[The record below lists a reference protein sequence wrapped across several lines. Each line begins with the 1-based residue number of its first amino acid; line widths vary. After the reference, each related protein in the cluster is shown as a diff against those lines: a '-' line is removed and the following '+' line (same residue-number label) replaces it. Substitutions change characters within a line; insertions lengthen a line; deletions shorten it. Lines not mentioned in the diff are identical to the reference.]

1 MKCGRRRARHSR
13 RSMCSTHC
21 APPAAKRGATVRA
34 SAHAAL
40 DALIVTIVG
49 MMEKNYGEPSPAW
62 TRIVY
67 LVTRAD
73 TLLNTADVDTI
84 KARLAQDAIQLRVMG
99 FDFPADPTHTNKTD
113 VPHSVAWFNV
123 GFWRTMLQDL
133 PHAAF
138 ASADDAEEQALLPNT
153 QLAKSAPTSVQ
164 LTFGAPDGDPQR
176 TLSIPVQVLKATAV
190 QRPMSQRKVR
200 KGLETPVDA
209 RRVYYKVDDVL
220 HHEDNLDQLEPLPEE
235 SHASFQRAFKLGA
248 SLVPMQHAMEQPLDT
263 QAGLEILHFV
273 HASTYRREYHL
284 GETSYVV
291 PNPKSPRAHI
301 ALSSLVQAAL
311 VKDVYL
317 LCRWVSRAHA
327 DPKLCVLAPLV
338 EQEMDCFCMVRVLF
352 REDVKRFA
360 FPPLDRVPAK
370 DGTEVRTHPTIPTD
384 AQQADMDRLVD
395 AMDLMDADP
404 DGDPEGWYAP
414 NLSFNPAIHGVK
426 NAVKWR
432 FLAPERADLPELH
445 PVLAQFLSTPEQVEH
460 RARSVREACA
470 AAFAAR
476 KPQASAAGG
485 ASAPTTPN
493 KKARTDSDSD
503 ATPDEDAEEAERT
516 EIPVRGGGVLRLA
529 HIVQDFEA
537 SVYGTER
544 ITETCEAMQVAL
556 QALVRVPSPDS
567 ALVVRALHAY
577 RAAAAEVC
585 DPTDP
590 ARGSR
595 AVQCV
600 RRSTNAGSWRASRNI
615 SWPSAPRYGTMHCVA
630 ASNSA
635 SLRTPRTPRTAP
647 RSTPRRPPRS

>member
-1 MKCGRRRARHSR
+1 MAASLGQRTLVTFVLDVSSAMGPTHGERSR
-13 RSMCSTHC
+13 LDRSTAFVSLRVLEMVS
-21 APPAAKRGATVRA
+21 
-34 SAHAAL
+34 
-40 DALIVTIVG
+40 IVTYGSERTNNIVRRNG
-49 MMEKNYGEPSPAW
+49 VTEGYEGVDEVWPPSRPTLATLDVLNALRPARRE
-62 TRIVY
+62 TRC
-67 LVTRAD
+67 D
-73 TLLNTADVDTI
+73 PDVDTI

-338 EQEMDCFCMVRVLF
+338 EQEMDCFCMVRVPF

-556 QALVRVPSPDS
+556 QALLEEAVPFLARFKKHLLAFCPSLWND
-567 ALVVRALHAY
+567 ALRGRLELGLITHTEDAAHRSEVDAAQ
-577 RAAAAEVC
+577 AAAFVDA
-585 DPTDP
+585 
-590 ARGSR
+590 
-595 AVQCV
+595 
-600 RRSTNAGSWRASRNI
+600 STS
-615 SWPSAPRYGTMHCVA
+615 P
-630 ASNSA
+630 
-635 SLRTPRTPRTAP
+635 
-647 RSTPRRPPRS
+647 

>member
-1 MKCGRRRARHSR
+1 MAASLGQRTLVTFVLDVSSA
-13 RSMCSTHC
+13 MGSTHGE
-21 APPAAKRGATVRA
+21 RSR
-34 SAHAAL
+34 L
-40 DALIVTIVG
+40 DRSTAFVSLRVLEMVSIVTYGSERTNNIVRRNG
-49 MMEKNYGEPSPAW
+49 ITEGYEGVDEVWPPSRPTLATLDVLNALRPARRE
-62 TRIVY
+62 TRC
-67 LVTRAD
+67 D
-73 TLLNTADVDTI
+73 HTLLNTADVDTI

-99 FDFPADPTHTNKTD
+99 FDFPADPMHSGKTE

-164 LTFGAPDGDPQR
+164 LTFGAPDGGAQR

-220 HHEDNLDQLEPLPEE
+220 HHEDDLDQLQPLPEE

-248 SLVPMQHAMEQPLDT
+248 SLVPMQHAMEQPLET
-263 QAGLEILHFV
+263 QPGLEILHFV

-291 PNPKSPRAHI
+291 ANPKSPRANI

-338 EQEMDCFCMVRVLF
+338 EQDVDCFCMVRVPF

-360 FPPLDRVPAK
+360 FPPLDRVPTK

-445 PVLAQFLSTPEQVEH
+445 SVLAQFLSTPEEVER
-460 RARSVREACA
+460 RARSVRDACA
-470 AAFAAR
+470 AAFAVR
-476 KPQASAAGG
+476 KPQASAAAGDAGG
-485 ASAPTTPN
+485 AQTTPS
-493 KKARTDSDSD
+493 KKARADSDSD
-503 ATPDEDAEEAERT
+503 ATPDEDADDDAGEDKPRNEV
-516 EIPVRGGGVLRLA
+516 PVRGGGVLRLA
-529 HIVQDFEA
+529 HVVQDFEA
-537 SVYGTER
+537 SVYGTEHV
-544 ITETCEAMQVAL
+544 TETCEAMQAAL
-556 QALVRVPSPDS
+556 LALVRAPSPDS

-577 RAAAAEVC
+577 RSAAAEI
-585 DPTDP
+585 P
-590 ARGSR
+590 
-595 AVQCV
+595 
-600 RRSTNAGSWRASRNI
+600 
-615 SWPSAPRYGTMHCVA
+615 GTLQET
-630 ASNSA
+630 
-635 SLRTPRTPRTAP
+635 SLGLSPLTMD
-647 RSTPRRPPRS
+647 